1 MRDFVDLYR
10 LLPVDKCRRLYA
22 SIADK
27 LYSTKSRIEKI
38 KMMCISGCRK
48 QTICAMGVERWRA
61 SSGLRYGA
69 DNHLGNLSEND
80 CPSCIIVT
88 TSCRFIIKTS
98 YYPLIRFHFL
108 HKNQC
113 RTIYLI
119 NTIEQILKFSICCKE
134 RMIYMITALKS
145 SIGNGLRRAV
155 TSITLPKINIS
166 ALCFRSTCIKAFHD
180 ESELMMS
187 IVVYMIPTCRW
198 FNCKNDFLNC
208 H

>member
-1 MRDFVDLYR
+1 
-10 LLPVDKCRRLYA
+10 
-22 SIADK
+22 
-27 LYSTKSRIEKI
+27 
-38 KMMCISGCRK
+38 
-48 QTICAMGVERWRA
+48 MGVENRQSVLWVLNVEGLQAVYVTEQIIILGICPRMTA
-61 SSGLRYGA
+61 HHVSSSPHRV
-69 DNHLGNLSEND
+69 D
-80 CPSCIIVT
+80 
-88 TSCRFIIKTS
+88 FIIKTS

-166 ALCFRSTCIKAFHD
+166 ALCFRSTCIKAFHS
-180 ESELMMS
+180 ESELIMS
-187 IVVYMIPTCRW
+187 IVVYMIPTCR
-198 FNCKNDFLNC
+198 
-208 H
+208 